1 VKFLRLIGAFCGI
14 GSLLFCGFMLLYNPY
29 THSSVEPDVLT
40 SFTVMYLVP
49 VTLAIF
55 ASLSLNPKLLIICSI
70 WALPLSLYCLATP
83 SLFKFLFIGPILLLI
98 LGIIMLK
105 NKRTN

>member
-14 GSLLFCGFMLLYNPY
+14 GSLIFCGFILLNNPY

-40 SFTVMYLVP
+40 SFTVMYLFP
-49 VTLAIF
+49 VTLAAY
-55 ASLSLNPKLLIICSI
+55 ASLSLKPKLLIICSI

-83 SLFKFLFIGPILLLI
+83 SVFRFLVIGPILLFI
-98 LGIIMLK
+98 MGIIMLK
-105 NKRTN
+105 NKRSN